1 MQEYYKIIF
10 LCKVKKMRSDLVILL
25 LFIAGI
31 IGWITTDGKKSQV
44 IRLIDIFAYGPLMI
58 YIGSKQENIYYS
70 IVLYFFGM
78 TTITY
83 NLKNYIS
90 VRKKIVK

>member
-1 MQEYYKIIF
+1 
-10 LCKVKKMRSDLVILL
+10 MRSELVILL
-25 LFIAGI
+25 LLFAGI
-31 IGWITTDGKKSQV
+31 IGWITTDGKKSQA
-44 IRLIDIFAYGPLMI
+44 IRLIDIFVYGPLLV

-83 NLKNYIS
+83 NLRNYIS
-90 VRKKIVK
+90 VRKNHKII

>member
-1 MQEYYKIIF
+1 
-10 LCKVKKMRSDLVILL
+10 MRYDLVILL
-25 LFIAGI
+25 LLVAGI
-31 IGWITTDGKKSQV
+31 IGWITTDGKKSQTV
-44 IRLIDIFAYGPLMI
+44 RLIDIFAYGPLMI

-83 NLKNYIS
+83 NLRNYIS
-90 VRKKIVK
+90 VKKNHKII